1 FDGSAKTEKYGGY
14 GSSSWIVWRLPDWA
28 IVTAASA
35 YLEATTV
42 NMAEYSGMNNG
53 VQAAL
58 DIGATDLVIVG
69 DSRLAIQQ
77 SLGVIAC
84 KKESLMT
91 QLNTDNSLH
100 D

>member
-1 FDGSAKTEKYGGY
+1 
-14 GSSSWIVWRLPDWA
+14 
-28 IVTAASA
+28 
-35 YLEATTV
+35 
-42 NMAEYSGMNNG
+42 MAECSGMNNG

-84 KKESLMT
+84 KKKSLMT
-91 QLNTDNSLH
+91 QLNRHQELVARLKSAKYLHAVREYNTSADSLATEE
-100 D
+100 

>member
-1 FDGSAKTEKYGGY
+1 
-14 GSSSWIVWRLPDWA
+14 
-28 IVTAASA
+28 
-35 YLEATTV
+35 
-42 NMAEYSGMNNG
+42 MAEYSGMNNG

-77 SLGVIAC
+77 SLGAIAC

-91 QLNTDNSLH
+91 QLNRHREPVARLKSVKYLHAVREYNASVDSLATEA
-100 D
+100 